1 MSNKKEM
8 KEKILDATIKIFNT
22 KGLKFTMDD
31 IAEELS
37 MSKKTIYT
45 VFRDKDTLFLDMV
58 DYCFD
63 RVKSSQN
70 AIISRPDLGTLEK
83 LRGILAVLPEGYENI
98 DFSKIYTLKTKYP
111 KIYDKVEER
120 IETGWENTYLLINKG
135 IEEGCIRS
143 FHIPIFKTMFE
154 STLERFFQRDTL
166 IANRLTYTEAL
177 NEVAD
182 IMFEGIVAKN

>member
-1 MSNKKEM
+1 M

-154 STLERFFQRDTL
+154 STLERFFQRDVL
-166 IANRLTYTEAL
+166 IANKLTYTQAL

-182 IMFEGIVAKN
+182 IMFEGIVAKD